1 MLDPTKKD
9 TPRPRAK
16 EKPQQGNREAKSCLE
31 SYLTPARDAQRDQT
45 NCAILEIRSSFHLF
59 PVSFDKNSL
68 DLDFIALW
76 YILGSSCTLSA
87 PVLESVIL
95 QGIVYSFS
103 KDWYLENKMWML
115 RRFFLSCALFLS
127 ILNTFEWLY
136 LCSFSF
142 IQQKFTYNDIY
153 GVMFGIGDVKVNLTS
168 FLSLMKVHYSGNM
181 NKQSVTKVWSVL
193 WWA

>member
-1 MLDPTKKD
+1 
-9 TPRPRAK
+9 
-16 EKPQQGNREAKSCLE
+16 
-31 SYLTPARDAQRDQT
+31 
-45 NCAILEIRSSFHLF
+45 
-59 PVSFDKNSL
+59 
-68 DLDFIALW
+68 
-76 YILGSSCTLSA
+76 
-87 PVLESVIL
+87 
-95 QGIVYSFS
+95 
-103 KDWYLENKMWML
+103 ML

-181 NKQSVTKVWSVL
+181 NKQSVTKEYDQYSGGHRQVGLTVCGSTE
-193 WWA
+193 WAFENALERGDQIRSDQSLSHVRLFVTP